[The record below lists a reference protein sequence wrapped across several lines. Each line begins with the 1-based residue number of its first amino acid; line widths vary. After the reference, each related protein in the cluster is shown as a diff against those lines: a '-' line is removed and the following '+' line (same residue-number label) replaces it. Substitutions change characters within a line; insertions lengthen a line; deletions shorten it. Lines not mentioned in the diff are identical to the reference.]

1 MIQFIYRT
9 CLFLALSPFCALAAP
24 ISLTDDAGKTIN
36 LSAPAQRIVALA
48 PHIVET
54 LYVAGAGEQI
64 VGTVEYSD
72 YPRSARSIRRIG
84 NYSSFDLES
93 LLALKPDLVIGWE
106 TGNSPS
112 AIEKIRALGIPV
124 YLSQSNRVAQIGNEI
139 ETFGKL
145 AGTERIAKPAADS
158 FRKRLARLEKENHGR
173 PTVSVFYQISDA
185 PLMTIGGKQIISN
198 ALSICGGKNIFEQLA
213 PMAPTVS
220 PEAVIAAN
228 PESIMT
234 SGMEKL
240 NPAAL
245 DLWRKWPQ
253 LTATQ
258 RGNFFLIDSDL
269 INRNGPRILDGTQQI
284 CNAIQ
289 TARNRRPAN
298 P

>member
-1 MIQFIYRT
+1 MIRFIRRT
-9 CLFLALSPFCALAAP
+9 ILFLALSPLYALAAP
-24 ISLTDDAGKTIN
+24 ISLVDDAGKTVN
-36 LSAPAQRIVALA
+36 LPAPAQRIVALA
-48 PHIVET
+48 PHVVET
-54 LYVAGAGEQI
+54 LYVAGAGNQI

-72 YPRSARSIRRIG
+72 YPQSARSIRRIG
-84 NYSSFDLES
+84 NYSSFDLEA

-112 AIEKIRALGIPV
+112 AIEKIRDLGIPV
-124 YLSQSNRVAQIGNEI
+124 YLSQPNRITQIGDEI

-145 AGTERIAKPAADS
+145 AGTERVAKPAADA
-158 FRKRLARLEKENHGR
+158 FRKRLDRLEKENRGR
-173 PTVSVFYQISDA
+173 PQVSVFYQISDA

-198 ALSICGGKNIFEQLA
+198 ALSICGGRNIFEQLA
-213 PMAPTVS
+213 PMAPIVS
-220 PEAVIAAN
+220 AEAVIAAN
-228 PESIMT
+228 PEVIMT
-234 SGMEKL
+234 SGMEKI

-245 DLWRKWPQ
+245 DTWKKWPQ

-258 RGNFFLIDSDL
+258 RRNFFLIDSDL

>member
-1 MIQFIYRT
+1 MTRFIRRAI
-9 CLFLALSPFCALAAP
+9 LFLALSPLFALAAP
-24 ISLTDDAGKTIN
+24 ISLTDDAGKTVN
-36 LSAPAQRIVALA
+36 LTAPAQRIVALA

-72 YPRSARSIRRIG
+72 YPQSARSIRRIG
-84 NYSSFDLES
+84 NYSSFDIEA

-139 ETFGKL
+139 EAFGKL
-145 AGTERIAKPAADS
+145 AGTERVAKPAADA
-158 FRKRLARLEKENHGR
+158 FRKRLDRLEKENRGR
-173 PTVSVFYQISDA
+173 SPVSVFYQISDA

-198 ALSICGGKNIFEQLA
+198 ALSICGGRNIFEQLA
-213 PMAPTVS
+213 PMAPIVS
-220 PEAVIAAN
+220 AESVIAAN
-228 PESIMT
+228 PEVIMT
-234 SGMEKL
+234 SGMEKI

-245 DLWRKWPQ
+245 DTWKKWPQ

-258 RGNFFLIDSDL
+258 RRNFFLIDSDL
-269 INRNGPRILDGTQQI
+269 INRNGPRILDGTQQL

-289 TARNRRPAN
+289 TARNRRPVN

>member
-1 MIQFIYRT
+1 MIRFIHRT
-9 CLFLALSPFCALAAP
+9 CLFLALSPFSALAAP
-24 ISLTDDAGKTIN
+24 ISLTDDAGKTVN
-36 LSAPAQRIVALA
+36 LPAPAQRIVALA

-54 LYVAGAGEQI
+54 LYVAGAGKQI

-84 NYSSFDLES
+84 NYSSFDLEA

-112 AIEKIRALGIPV
+112 AIEKIRDLGIPV
-124 YLSQSNRVAQIGNEI
+124 YLSQSNRITQIGDEI

-145 AGTERIAKPAADS
+145 AGTERVAKPAADA
-158 FRKRLARLEKENHGR
+158 FRKRLDRLEKENRGR
-173 PTVSVFYQISDA
+173 PPVSVFYQISDA

-198 ALSICGGKNIFEQLA
+198 ALSLCGGRNIFEQLA
-213 PMAPTVS
+213 PMAPIVS
-220 PEAVIAAN
+220 AESVIAAN
-228 PESIMT
+228 PEVIMT
-234 SGMEKL
+234 SGMEKI

-245 DLWRKWPQ
+245 DTWKKWPQ

-258 RGNFFLIDSDL
+258 RRNFFLIDSDL

-289 TARNRRPAN
+289 TARNRRPSN